1 MLAQAHAREGAPA
14 RHSTAKRDK
23 AVTLK
28 EQIRP
33 TLIIVGPDFWQ
44 SRLSHAGARSPN
56 PQANR
61 RLSCN
66 PIYVTVCVRTRA
78 CLCLTV
84 THTHTS
90 LNVPKPTRSTCVI
103 GPKQRQSCLQKP
115 LAKLPFPK
123 SKQTK
128 RFRVGAIT
136 DVKQGQR
143 CVGHPVYLRPR
154 EMALECSW

>member
-14 RHSTAKRDK
+14 RHSTARRDK

-33 TLIIVGPDFWQ
+33 TLIIVGSDFWQ
-44 SRLSHAGARSPN
+44 SRLSHAGARSPTHRQTEDCLVN
-56 PQANR
+56 
-61 RLSCN
+61 LCKC
-66 PIYVTVCVRTRA
+66 VCAYA
-78 CLCLTV
+78 CLSLPDCH